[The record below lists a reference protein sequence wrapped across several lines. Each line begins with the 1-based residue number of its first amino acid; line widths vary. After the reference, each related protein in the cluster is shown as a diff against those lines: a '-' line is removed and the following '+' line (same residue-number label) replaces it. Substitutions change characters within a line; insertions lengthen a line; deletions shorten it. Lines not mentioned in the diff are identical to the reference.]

1 MGKTRRKTRTT
12 QVATIVD
19 PARILLAA
27 ERIWKGNE
35 LIAKQMNQV
44 GDVTLAEPLV
54 VTGALALEL
63 YFKCLYAIEHNGRTI
78 RGHDLYVLFSNLSQE
93 SRAAIKDEYD
103 RLLPQNPTRAVLR
116 RAFEK
121 QVGTPPDEAIESVLR
136 GAANAFEL
144 WRYPFEGVL
153 SSFTG
158 CLEIRDASRLRII
171 QLKPEYAAV
180 RDSRSPWK
188 KIGEEPL
195 PLTFKRATIISP
207 EPGPKGCP
215 VEEGEE

>member
-1 MGKTRRKTRTT
+1 MRKTRPKRRRTDT
-12 QVATIVD
+12 SNTVVD

-63 YFKCLYAIEHNGRTI
+63 YFKCIYAIEHNGKTI
-78 RGHDLYVLFSNLSQE
+78 RGHDLYGLFYSLSQE
-93 SRAAIKDEYD
+93 SRTAIRDEYD
-103 RLLPQNPTRAVLR
+103 RLLPQSLTQAALR
-116 RAFEK
+116 RAFHKEA
-121 QVGTPPDEAIESVLR
+121 GTFPDESIEAVLK
-136 GAANAFEL
+136 GSANAFEL

-153 SSFTG
+153 SSFSG
-158 CLEIRDASRLRII
+158 CLEIRDASWLRII
-171 QLKPEYAAV
+171 QLRPEYVAV
-180 RDSRSPWK
+180 RDSRWPWV

-195 PLTFKRATIISP
+195 PLRFKPAKIVSRDT
-207 EPGPKGCP
+207 
-215 VEEGEE
+215 